1 MALMHKDDAAGKA
14 ARAQMAHDA
23 GSTADGFDAQLK
35 TTHLYYTATDATAL
49 AKSAELMTVTDRVRQ
64 FAFAKGQFGP
74 GATTVDAI
82 GIAFPG
88 GKTLGDPA
96 NVKLRYDATYMQLA
110 ADGKL

>member
-1 MALMHKDDAAGKA
+1 MAVMHKDDAAGKA

-23 GSTADGFDAQLK
+23 GTTGESYDAQLA
-35 TTHLYYTATDATAL
+35 TTHLYYTAADAIKL
-49 AKSAELMTVTDRVRQ
+49 AKSPELMTVTDRVRQ
-64 FAFAKGQFGP
+64 FSFAKGLFGP
-74 GATTVDAI
+74 AATTVDAI